1 MIIPKDVSDA
11 NTEYVNLLTNHGE
24 INFSMITKFEQIYMK
39 GIKISTRS
47 KYSVSLPDESAFKIW
62 ES

>member
-47 KYSVSLPDESAFKIW
+47 KYSVSLPDELTYNFL
-62 ES
+62 ER